1 MSTTER
7 SWSLAA
13 AIASVTVFGLSVGQ
27 AAPLLSLLLEAR
39 GTDVV
44 LNGLNAATT
53 FIGVILGPLLVPY
66 GVRKLGFRAFLLLGQ
81 MLDIAAFLLL
91 HVFDGIGPWFA
102 LRLGLGII
110 GANVFAASEAWINQL
125 AAGPTRGRILGMY
138 AAALSAGFG
147 LGPLLLTVTGLHGW
161 LPFLANA
168 GLTGLASLPLLALG
182 HHAPPASQPRAAGFA
197 VLLARAPGL
206 FLVVG
211 LFGLFEATLIALL
224 PVWSVREGMT
234 NDIAAATLT
243 AFYIGA
249 VVLQVPIGWLSDRL
263 PRRVTLRLCAI
274 VGLVGALALAL
285 PKLPLLVLL
294 PLLFMWGGIA
304 SGIYPVALGIAGD
317 RFHGADLV
325 RVNAGMIS
333 AYGAGGLVGPALGG
347 VAIEWNGAIG
357 LPTMFALLFVAFLLV
372 MTLRNQRSDA
382 STSG

>member
-1 MSTTER
+1 MPRPSR
-7 SWSLAA
+7 S
-13 AIASVTVFGLSVGQ
+13 
-27 AAPLLSLLLEAR
+27 APR
-39 GTDVV
+39 
-44 LNGLNAATT
+44 
-53 FIGVILGPLLVPY
+53 
-66 GVRKLGFRAFLLLGQ
+66 
-81 MLDIAAFLLL
+81 
-91 HVFDGIGPWFA
+91 
-102 LRLGLGII
+102 
-110 GANVFAASEAWINQL
+110 
-125 AAGPTRGRILGMY
+125 
-138 AAALSAGFG
+138 
-147 LGPLLLTVTGLHGW
+147 
-161 LPFLANA
+161 
-168 GLTGLASLPLLALG
+168 
-182 HHAPPASQPRAAGFA
+182 
-197 VLLARAPGL
+197 L

-317 RFHGADLV
+317 QFHGPDLV

-382 STSG
+382 STSA